1 VESTDRGIDSLV
13 YGLPQEVDGR
23 RNRDCGRKVIRRI
36 IVLEGVHMPEI
47 SRFFGII
54 IFMYFDE
61 HNPPHFHVKYGEER
75 AVLSINELKVME
87 GKLSRRALSLVLEWA
102 NEHRQELTD
111 NWISLETTGNFSK
124 IAPLE

>member
-1 VESTDRGIDSLV
+1 
-13 YGLPQEVDGR
+13 
-23 RNRDCGRKVIRRI
+23 
-36 IVLEGVHMPEI
+36 
-47 SRFFGII
+47 
-54 IFMYFDE
+54 
-61 HNPPHFHVKYGEER
+61 VKYGEER

>member
-1 VESTDRGIDSLV
+1 
-13 YGLPQEVDGR
+13 
-23 RNRDCGRKVIRRI
+23 
-36 IVLEGVHMPEI
+36 MPEI

-102 NEHRQELTD
+102 NEHRQELMD
-111 NWISLETTGNFSK
+111 NWISLETTGDYSK

>member
-1 VESTDRGIDSLV
+1 
-13 YGLPQEVDGR
+13 
-23 RNRDCGRKVIRRI
+23 
-36 IVLEGVHMPEI
+36 MPEI

-61 HNPPHFHVKYGEER
+61 HNPPHFHVKYNEDR
-75 AVLSINELKVME
+75 AVITISELKVME

-102 NEHRQELTD
+102 NEHRDELIN
-111 NWISLETTGNFSK
+111 NWNSLQTTGNFSK

>member
-1 VESTDRGIDSLV
+1 
-13 YGLPQEVDGR
+13 
-23 RNRDCGRKVIRRI
+23 
-36 IVLEGVHMPEI
+36 MPEI

-61 HNPPHFHVKYGEER
+61 HNPPHFHVRYNEER
-75 AVLSINELKVME
+75 AVISIQELKVME

-102 NEHRQELTD
+102 NEHRDELLN
-111 NWISLETTGNFSK
+111 NWNSLQTTGDFSK

>member
-1 VESTDRGIDSLV
+1 
-13 YGLPQEVDGR
+13 
-23 RNRDCGRKVIRRI
+23 
-36 IVLEGVHMPEI
+36 MPEI

-102 NEHRQELTD
+102 NEHRQELMD
-111 NWISLETTGNFSK
+111 NWIGLETTGNFSK